1 MNEDLLKLRQ
11 EKEHQFKKLVAAFRY
26 RVQGMAMFEKSWYD
40 VLRALEFAMSHHK
53 GYRRDKVTPAFT
65 HQIQIA
71 NHIMTMMPHLMFPV
85 RTIIAILLHDTPE
98 DTNVSHEEIRDL
110 FGADTMNDVE
120 LLTKEYRG
128 KKKEPE
134 EYFMS
139 LAMNP
144 VSSVGKGGDRVNNQ
158 HSMAGVFKL
167 EKQIEYCN
175 ETETWFFKFL
185 KEARRRFPQQELIYE
200 NLKFTLQTQLNIF
213 RSIHAQ
219 GHAA

>member
-1 MNEDLLKLRQ
+1 MAEDLLKRKAA
-11 EKEHQFKKLVAAFRY
+11 KEHQFKKLVEAFRY
-26 RVQGMAMFEKSWYD
+26 RLLGMAAYDKEWYKASQ
-40 VLRALEFAMSHHK
+40 ALDFGMLHHP
-53 GYRRDKVTPAFT
+53 GYRKDGVTPAFM
-65 HQIQIA
+65 HQVQIA
-71 NHIMTMMPHLMFPV
+71 SHIMTMLPHLLFPV
-85 RTIIAILLHDTPE
+85 RTIVAILLHDTPE

-110 FGADTMNDVE
+110 FGHESMEDVE

-158 HSMAGVFKL
+158 HTMAGVFKL
-167 EKQIEYCN
+167 AKQIEYCN

-185 KEARRRFPQQELIYE
+185 KEARRRFPQQELVYE